1 MNRKLREQDRELAR
15 ASRMDNGRSEKVS
28 GYNNREF
35 GAVDSMMKA
44 NYPTTNIGTLE
55 CAARHG
61 STIKKEVER
70 LVDDRPHSGHP
81 HRKHF
86 AAGGAGK
93 ARKGQY

>member
-15 ASRMDNGRSEKVS
+15 ASRMDNGRSERVT
-28 GYNNREF
+28 GYNNKEM
-35 GAVDSMMKA
+35 GAVDSMMKG

-70 LVDDRPHSGHP
+70 LVDGGS
-81 HRKHF
+81 HRHAKHF